1 MRLLACIAGEPAA
14 AGGTLGSPAMANP
27 FPVDPNEHDRFILR
41 QKFRMVIN
49 EYEFSLPGADGDSP
63 GQVFCF
69 VSQKRFKFKEDI
81 RFYTNE
87 SKTTE
92 VMRLKA
98 RQRFDPAARYDITDS
113 DGNPIG
119 QIQKVFG
126 KSLLRSTFTLYDA
139 QGAEVGTAA
148 EKSMAVAIFRRIV
161 HLIPWIENF
170 ANWLPIPYH
179 FMFLRDG
186 TELGTHRRQLWKLTD
201 TYTIDLSN
209 DPQRTIDRRLALAIA
224 VGMDAFQAR

>member
-1 MRLLACIAGEPAA
+1 MPNA
-14 AGGTLGSPAMANP
+14 
-27 FPVDPNEHDRFILR
+27 FPIDPNHHDRFVLR

-49 EYEFSLPGADGDSP
+49 EYEFSLPGPDGNSP

-81 RFYTNE
+81 RFYTDE

-113 DGNPIG
+113 DGKTIG

-139 QGAEVGTAA
+139 QGAEVATAA
-148 EKSMAVAIFRRIV
+148 EKSMVVAIIRRIV
-161 HLIPWIENF
+161 HLIPGIENF

-179 FMFLRDG
+179 FVFRRG
-186 TELGTHRRQLWKLTD
+186 EQVLGHHRRHFGKLTD
-201 TYTIDLSN
+201 VYTIDLN
-209 DPQRTIDRRLALAIA
+209 GDPGRTVDRRLILATA
-224 VGMDAFQAR
+224 VGMDALQAR

>member
-1 MRLLACIAGEPAA
+1 
-14 AGGTLGSPAMANP
+14 MANP
-27 FPVDPNEHDRFILR
+27 FPIDPNEHDRFILR

-49 EYEFSLPGADGDSP
+49 EYEFSLPGPDGDSP
-63 GQVFCF
+63 GQVFCY

-81 RFYTNE
+81 RFFTNE

-113 DGNPIG
+113 EGNAIG

-139 QGAEVGTAA
+139 QGAEAATAA

-161 HLIPWIENF
+161 HLIPWVENF

-179 FMFLRDG
+179 FVFRRG
-186 TELGTHRRQLWKLTD
+186 ETVLGNHSRHLWKFGD
-201 TYTIDLSN
+201 VYTIDLTG
-209 DPQRTIDRRLALAIA
+209 DPGRTVDRRLILATA
-224 VGMDAFQAR
+224 VGMDALQAR